1 MLARPEAAT
10 GVAPTLRAAR
20 REALGS
26 VLPPKGPHRDSARPS
41 TFDGEYPDRGA
52 PGESD
57 GRNVAHGD
65 GPQAAS
71 ARTGEVP
78 RGCRPGSLSSD
89 DSEGLLRGDH
99 AERSPSTLRCGPI
112 RVASPFSR
120 AYAMVPGPCMAYLD
134 HERPQDWSTFGH
146 ARGHTHKHTP
156 MKAECPR
163 APSGRGRA
171 ASTTGRTTQSEN
183 LPRTKVYLFFSP
195 PGWPVGTLSVKT
207 RPPGMYVCIY

>member
-52 PGESD
+52 HGESD

-112 RVASPFSR
+112 RVASPLFPAPMRWCPVPIWPTLTTEGRKTGALSSAR
-120 AYAMVPGPCMAYLD
+120 AATHTNTHTRMPSVLEPRADAGVPPRLRGARPSPRTSLGP
-134 HERPQDWSTFGH
+134 WSTFSFPHLAGQLEH
-146 ARGHTHKHTP
+146 
-156 MKAECPR
+156 
-163 APSGRGRA
+163 
-171 ASTTGRTTQSEN
+171 
-183 LPRTKVYLFFSP
+183 
-195 PGWPVGTLSVKT
+195 
-207 RPPGMYVCIY
+207 